1 MMGSLTATDV
11 AFASLPLAV
20 FCVDCER
27 ISDNNTPQCL
37 GCGSGALLNLSR
49 VLGGS
54 MRGQQSA
61 RLIADTELDRMVRS
75 LLQTVL
81 PAPMVG
87 KQPMRNKEE
96 AEIELPAA
104 APLVMRHPL
113 CPRGRAPVPQPRR
126 RQEIDPGQ
134 INLEPGISILA
145 EKAQALT
152 GATGAAVAL
161 RKGDEMVCRARVGRT
176 APDLGVRLHNDRSFS
191 AECARTGEVL
201 LCHDTLSNPSVDWFT
216 CRRLG
221 VRSILA
227 APLLHFR
234 RTLGV
239 FEVLSSSPCAFD
251 LQDVATL
258 QFLSGMMVATMS
270 RLAEAHGEA
279 ASPDE

>member
-1 MMGSLTATDV
+1 MPKRPDSTH
-11 AFASLPLAV
+11 S
-20 FCVDCER
+20 
-27 ISDNNTPQCL
+27 
-37 GCGSGALLNLSR
+37 
-49 VLGGS
+49 
-54 MRGQQSA
+54 
-61 RLIADTELDRMVRS
+61 
-75 LLQTVL
+75 
-81 PAPMVG
+81 
-87 KQPMRNKEE
+87 
-96 AEIELPAA
+96 
-104 APLVMRHPL
+104 
-113 CPRGRAPVPQPRR
+113 PRFPQP
-126 RQEIDPGQ
+126 
-134 INLEPGISILA
+134 
-145 EKAQALT
+145 
-152 GATGAAVAL
+152 V
-161 RKGDEMVCRARVGRT
+161 
-176 APDLGVRLHNDRSFS
+176 S